1 MSNQTADSVPPDDGL
16 PPNEEVKQNL
26 KSRST
31 WVRLAFMLLFALIFY
46 ISMFVL
52 YAVAVIQF
60 LAKLLTGEANER
72 LLRFGEGLSRFIYQT
87 GQFLTFNTEE
97 MPFPFSDWPSP
108 DPD

>member
-1 MSNQTADSVPPDDGL
+1 MSNQTADGASPNDEL

-31 WVRLAFMLLFALIFY
+31 WVRLAFMILFAVIFY

-52 YAVAVIQF
+52 FAVAIIQF

-87 GQFLTFNTEE
+87 GQFMTFNTEE
-97 MPFPFSDWPSP
+97 MPFPFSDWPTPES
-108 DPD
+108 D